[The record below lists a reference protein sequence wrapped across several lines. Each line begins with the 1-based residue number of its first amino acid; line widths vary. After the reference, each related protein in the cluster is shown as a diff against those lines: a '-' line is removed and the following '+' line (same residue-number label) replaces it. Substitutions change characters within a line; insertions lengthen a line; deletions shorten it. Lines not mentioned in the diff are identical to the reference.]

1 MTHSARWPTWGGS
14 ARILATVAATTA
26 LLSVLGDGGADRH
39 DPAAGPPPIAALPVA
54 ADTRPN
60 ILLVVTDDQRA
71 GTVTPQVMP
80 NTYRELVQHGFRFT
94 RSFVTNP
101 WCCPSRAS
109 ILTGQYSHTNGVWT
123 VGSPAG
129 ITAWFPHE
137 SSTLATWLRGA
148 GYRTGIIGKY
158 LNGYGKPSIPA
169 YKPPGWDTT
178 AIVTD
183 LDYSE
188 NPGYFD
194 YDLFDGTGLV
204 HYGTDLSDYSTRVLT
219 DRALHF
225 IAPTTAAKPW
235 FLYLAYTAPHGPAVN
250 DPVDEDAARGFT
262 YPMPANVCEQDVSDK
277 PAFIRGQPACTRT
290 QTQYD
295 NRMRTQQAKML
306 ASVDRGLGHILDQLT
321 TSGQMRNTL
330 IVFIS
335 DNGVQ
340 MGSHRML
347 GKEVPYEESIR
358 VPLLMRWD
366 ALGAA
371 PRTIGGLALN
381 IDLAPTITD
390 AAGVSAHNPYDG
402 ASLLPLLD
410 GSATAVR
417 KNFLIEHLSTG
428 PNDPGGP
435 SYCGVRSDRYKYVEY
450 STGESELYDLR
461 ADPAELTSRHN
472 DPAMQPTVSRLKSRM
487 LELCHPSP
495 PGWNPQ

>member
-1 MTHSARWPTWGGS
+1 MARRPGS
-14 ARILATVAATTA
+14 ARILVGVAVTSV
-26 LLSVLGDGGADRH
+26 LLSVAGDGDAGGH
-39 DPAAGPPPIAALPVA
+39 DPATGPGPIAARPVA

-80 NTYRELVQHGFRFT
+80 NIYRELVQHGFRFT

-169 YKPPGWDTT
+169 YEPPGWDTT

-204 HYGTDLSDYSTRVLT
+204 HYGTEPSDYSTRVLT
-219 DRALHF
+219 DRALSF
-225 IAPTTAAKPW
+225 IAPTTAAQPW
-235 FLYLAYTAPHGPAVN
+235 FLYLAYTSPHGPAVN
-250 DPVDEDAARGFT
+250 DPVDDDAARGIT

-277 PAFIRGQPACTRT
+277 PAFIRGSPRAPGR
-290 QTQYD
+290 
-295 NRMRTQQAKML
+295 RP
-306 ASVDRGLGHILDQLT
+306 ST
-321 TSGQMRNTL
+321 TTGC
-330 IVFIS
+330 
-335 DNGVQ
+335 
-340 MGSHRML
+340 
-347 GKEVPYEESIR
+347 
-358 VPLLMRWD
+358 
-366 ALGAA
+366 A
-371 PRTIGGLALN
+371 PSRPRCSRRSTA
-381 IDLAPTITD
+381 
-390 AAGVSAHNPYDG
+390 
-402 ASLLPLLD
+402 
-410 GSATAVR
+410 GSATSWTNSPPADR
-417 KNFLIEHLSTG
+417 CGT
-428 PNDPGGP
+428 P
-435 SYCGVRSDRYKYVEY
+435 SS
-450 STGESELYDLR
+450 SS
-461 ADPAELTSRHN
+461 S
-472 DPAMQPTVSRLKSRM
+472 PTTACRWAAIACSARRCPTKSRSVC
-487 LELCHPSP
+487 LS
-495 PGWNPQ
+495 

>member
-1 MTHSARWPTWGGS
+1 M
-14 ARILATVAATTA
+14 AATTA
-26 LLSVLGDGGADRH
+26 LLAALGAAIPGPNGG
-39 DPAAGPPPIAALPVA
+39 AGPPSMTALPVA

-60 ILLVVTDDQRA
+60 ILLVVTDDQRE
-71 GTVTPQVMP
+71 GTVTPRIMP
-80 NTYRELVQHGFRFT
+80 NTYRELVQHGFRFS

-137 SSTLATWLRGA
+137 GSTLATWLHGA
-148 GYRTGIIGKY
+148 GYRTGLIGKY

-178 AIVTD
+178 AIITD

-194 YDLFDGTGLV
+194 YDVFDGTGLV
-204 HYGTDLSDYSTRVLT
+204 HYGSDPDDYSTRVLT
-219 DRALHF
+219 DRAMRF
-225 IAPTTAAKPW
+225 VAPTTAEPW
-235 FLYLAYTAPHGPAVN
+235 FLYLAYPSPHGPAIH
-250 DPVDEDAARGFT
+250 DPLDDDAARGIT

-277 PAFIRGQPACTRT
+277 PAFIRAQPPCTRT
-290 QTQYD
+290 QAQYD
-295 NRMRTQQAKML
+295 NRMRAQQAKML
-306 ASVDRGLGHILDQLT
+306 ASVDRGLGRILDRLT
-321 TSGQMRNTL
+321 TSGQIANTL
-330 IVFIS
+330 IVLIS

-366 ALGAA
+366 ALGTA

-381 IDLAPTITD
+381 IDLAPTITE
-390 AAGVSAHNPYDG
+390 AAGVSEHNPYDG
-402 ASLLPLLD
+402 TSLLPLLE

-417 KNFLIEHLSTG
+417 RNFLIEHLSTG
-428 PNDPGGP
+428 PSDPGGP
-435 SYCGVRSDRYKYVEY
+435 SYCGVRTDGYKYVEY
-450 STGESELYDLR
+450 ATGERELYDLR
-461 ADPAELTSRHN
+461 ADPAELTSRHD
-472 DPAMQPTVSRLKSRM
+472 DPAMQPTVRRLRTRM
-487 LELCHPSP
+487 LQLCQPSP
-495 PGWNPQ
+495 PGWDPK